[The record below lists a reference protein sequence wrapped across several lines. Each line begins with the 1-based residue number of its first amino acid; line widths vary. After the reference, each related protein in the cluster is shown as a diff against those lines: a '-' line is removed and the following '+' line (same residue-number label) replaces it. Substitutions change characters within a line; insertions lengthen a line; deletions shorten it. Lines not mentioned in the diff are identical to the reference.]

1 MAERKIIWSPKA
13 KLDLLEILEFY
24 YKRNGNKAYS
34 IKLNSLIR
42 ESIRKLKTHSEIG
55 VNTDIKNVKN
65 LIKGDFLVFYEI
77 KVNQI
82 EILTIWNS
90 NQDPKKLKI
99 KE

>member
-1 MAERKIIWSPKA
+1 MAERRIIWSPKA

-24 YKRNGNKAYS
+24 YKRNGNKTYS

-42 ESIRKLKTHSEIG
+42 ESIRKLKTHSHIG

-90 NQDPKKLKI
+90 NQDPKRLKI